1 MSYDSTVDTTK
12 HIQEV
17 QRRLFNV
24 VDNLMERAQRHDAS
38 KLEEPEKSAFDA
50 ITPKLAGTTYGSEE
64 YKRYLREQR
73 PAIQHHY
80 SVNDHHPEHFNGGFW
95 DMNLLQMVE
104 MLADWKAASMRHDD
118 GDLRKS
124 IIQNAERFGYDEK
137 MTAVLM
143 STARELGWL

>member
-1 MSYDSTVDTTK
+1 MSYDSTADTIK

-24 VDNLMERAQRHDAS
+24 VDNLMERAFKHDAS
-38 KLEEPEKSAFDA
+38 KLEDPEKAAFDK

-64 YKRYLREQR
+64 YKAALREQR

-80 SVNDHHPEHFNGGFW
+80 SVNDHHPEHHKRGFW
-95 DMNLLQMVE
+95 GMNLLQMIE

-118 GDLRKS
+118 GDLRRS
-124 IIQNAERFGYDEK
+124 IEQNAERFEYGPM
-137 MTAVLM
+137 MTSVLI
-143 STARELGWL
+143 STAEELGWL